1 MAFTSHLLGMTQEGP
16 FLTGSGSQTEIVVTR
31 SKQTTA
37 TFLTGSRIGTLAFH
51 SSHDSAAQAA
61 SAGWRQLAG
70 IEKQDAGLKA
80 PFVPQGKPE
89 LHLNLKQRRAGA
101 NPEIG
106 GPGEKCEGRGTVHQ
120 DRSCRIGRR
129 GREAR
134 GCGRWNKVGSLGRAD
149 RSHLMQIN
157 KAAREAEMLGTL
169 ALAAPKTSD
178 FQFVK
183 FRVEGE
189 IARLTLDRPEH
200 NLLNERVLMELV
212 AGINSVSETS
222 AVKLIVLDSAAK
234 AFCGGIELGEYTAR
248 RVFQLLDAFHN
259 AFSAMVETAKPILV
273 VINGPAFGGGAEL
286 AALGDLVIAT
296 PNARF
301 AQPEIKLGA
310 FPPLAAAVLPY
321 ILGPKMALELVLT
334 AETMSAERA
343 RELGLVNWLVPEKD
357 LQKKVEEVC
366 AKVTA
371 QSGPVLTMAK
381 KAILGSLGLPLREGV
396 RNSMKVFLNE
406 LADLEDSQEGLR
418 ATVEK
423 RAPKWKNR

>member
-1 MAFTSHLLGMTQEGP
+1 MQLTKERRPNRVDVQIQE
-16 FLTGSGSQTEIVVTR
+16 
-31 SKQTTA
+31 
-37 TFLTGSRIGTLAFH
+37 
-51 SSHDSAAQAA
+51 
-61 SAGWRQLAG
+61 
-70 IEKQDAGLKA
+70 
-80 PFVPQGKPE
+80 
-89 LHLNLKQRRAGA
+89 
-101 NPEIG
+101 
-106 GPGEKCEGRGTVHQ
+106 
-120 DRSCRIGRR
+120 
-129 GREAR
+129 
-134 GCGRWNKVGSLGRAD
+134 
-149 RSHLMQIN
+149 
-157 KAAREAEMLGTL
+157 LGTL
-169 ALAAPKTSD
+169 SLNAPKIDD

-183 FRVEGE
+183 FRIEGQV
-189 IARLTLDRPEH
+189 AHLRLDRPSQ
-200 NLLNERVLMELV
+200 NLLNERMLMEI
-212 AGINSVSETS
+212 ASGISSVSEKRD
-222 AVKLIVLDSAAK
+222 VKMILLDSEGK
-234 AFCGGIELGEYTAR
+234 TFSGGIELGEYTQR
-248 RVFQLLDAFHN
+248 RVFQLLDAFHT
-259 AFSAMVETAKPILV
+259 AFSAMMDTSKPVLV
-273 VINGPAFGGGAEL
+273 VVNGPAYGGGAEL

-321 ILGPKMALELVLT
+321 ILGPKMELELM